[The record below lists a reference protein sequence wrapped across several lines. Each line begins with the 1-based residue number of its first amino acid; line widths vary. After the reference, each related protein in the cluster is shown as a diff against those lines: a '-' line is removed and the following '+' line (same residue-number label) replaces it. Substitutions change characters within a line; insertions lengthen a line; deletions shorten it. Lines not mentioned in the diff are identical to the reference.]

1 MKISKWLVII
11 VFIIFSSKFVFGQK
25 VGLVLS
31 GGGSKGLA
39 HIGVIRA
46 LEENGIP
53 INYVAGTSM
62 GAIIG
67 GLYAAGYSP
76 DEMEK
81 IFLSEEFKYWISG
94 KIDPK
99 YFYYFKKEIPNAS
112 WIDLRF
118 NYKTNIKPK
127 LPTNLVSPHQMD
139 FAFMEIFSGTNSI
152 SGMSFDSL
160 FVPFRCMAADIYH
173 NKPVVLKSGDL
184 GRAIRASMT
193 FPFYFKPIEIDSI
206 LLFDGGMYNNFPT
219 DVMYEEFFPDIIIGS
234 KVATN
239 YPKPDPDDIV
249 SMLQNML
256 MEKNDYSVICDNGI
270 LLTPNV
276 KKVNVIDFSYIR
288 EFIDSGY
295 AETIRNIDR
304 IKFFVQ
310 DTVSPELIKTKR
322 VEFNNRKKPLEI
334 GEIKIEGLNE
344 GQKKYVN
351 KLLLNKNKN
360 ELKDIKKE
368 YFKLL
373 TDDKIETITP
383 KLIYDDT
390 TQKYNLLLDIKKDK
404 NFVADFGGNVSSS
417 PINEAFVQ
425 LQYKYL
431 NQIALSAILNTYIG
445 KFYSSGL
452 AKLRFDFPYKTPF
465 YAEGSFVIHQWDFF
479 KTKTYFFEDKTPS
492 YLIQNEKFYNISV
505 GLPIS
510 NNAKI
515 VFKYSDAKTS
525 NEYYQNNVFTR
536 QDTSDLT
543 EFNSRIF
550 GVLLDHNT
558 LNKKQYAN
566 SGSRFMLKV
575 NYINGNE
582 MFKPGS
588 TTLVKNYYEKKH
600 KWVEASLFYQK
611 YFLKNSF
618 YTPGILLEAFY
629 SNQKF
634 FSNYTASILSYPQ
647 FTPVPESKTL
657 FYPIFRSN
665 KYGAFGLINVFK
677 LFKNI
682 DLRFEGYVFKPYH
695 ELALSSNNEQ
705 VFTKNNFNP
714 HYVASSSMVFHS
726 PIGPIS
732 FSLNYYHGTEQPLS
746 LIFNMGY
753 IIFNPKSKD

>member
-1 MKISKWLVII
+1 MKICKWLVII
-11 VFIIFSSKFVFGQK
+11 VFIIFYSKFVLGQK

-53 INYVAGTSM
+53 IDYVAGTSM

-76 DEMEK
+76 DEMER
-81 IFLSEEFKYWISG
+81 IFLSEEFNYWISG

-139 FAFMEIFSGTNSI
+139 FAFMEIFSSTNSI
-152 SGMSFDSL
+152 SKMSFDSL

-219 DVMYEEFFPDIIIGS
+219 DVMYVEFFPDIIIGS

-310 DTVSPELIKTKR
+310 DTVSLELIKSKR
-322 VEFNNRKKPLEI
+322 AEFNNRKKPLEI

-383 KLIYDDT
+383 KLIFDDS

-515 VFKYSDAKTS
+515 VFKYSNAKTS
-525 NEYYQNNVFTR
+525 NEYYQNNIFTR

-600 KWVEASLFYQK
+600 EWVEASLFYQK

-657 FYPIFRSN
+657 FYPIYRSN
-665 KYGAFGLINVFK
+665 KFGAFGLINVFK
-677 LFKNI
+677 LLKNI
-682 DLRFEGYVFKPYH
+682 DLRLEGYIFQPYH
-695 ELALSSNNEQ
+695 ELSLNTYNEQ
-705 VFTKNNFNP
+705 VFTNKKFNP
-714 HYVASSSMVFHS
+714 KYIASSSMVFHS

-746 LIFNMGY
+746 LIFNIGY

>member
-76 DEMEK
+76 DEMER
-81 IFLSEEFKYWISG
+81 IFLSEEFNYWISG

-139 FAFMEIFSGTNSI
+139 FAFMEIFSSTNSI
-152 SGMSFDSL
+152 SKMSFDSL

-219 DVMYEEFFPDIIIGS
+219 DVMYVEFFPDIIIGS

-310 DTVSPELIKTKR
+310 DTVSLELIKSKR
-322 VEFNNRKKPLEI
+322 AEFNNRKKPLEI

-383 KLIYDDT
+383 KLIFDDS

-515 VFKYSDAKTS
+515 VFKYSNAKTS
-525 NEYYQNNVFTR
+525 NEYYQNNIFTR

-600 KWVEASLFYQK
+600 EWVEASLFYQK

-665 KYGAFGLINVFK
+665 KYGALGLINVFK

-682 DLRFEGYVFKPYH
+682 DLRFEGYVFQPYH

-714 HYVASSSMVFHS
+714 HYIASSSMVFHS

-746 LIFNMGY
+746 LIFNIGY